1 MMNFEQGEVLLFD
14 KPLKWTSFDLVKK
27 VRNLIKV
34 KKVGHAGTLDP
45 LATGLMILCTGPKT
59 KTIES
64 LTGLDKSYS
73 GTLLLGQSTP
83 SYDLE
88 TEADQH
94 YPVDHLTPALIKRTA
109 ELFLG
114 TQQQFPPA
122 HSAVKVD
129 GVRLYKSARK
139 GIEVEI
145 RSRQVTIMAFEITEI
160 EMPYVHFKVSCSKG
174 TYIRSLVH
182 DFGKAMNSGAVLT
195 ALCRTEIG
203 PYRLSDAWSLTTFET
218 LIKEQHRTD
227 DGSISRT

>member
-14 KPLKWTSFDLVKK
+14 KPLQWTSFDLVKK
-27 VRNLIKV
+27 VRNIIRV

-64 LTGLDKSYS
+64 LTGMDKTYT
-73 GTLLLGQSTP
+73 GTLLLGQTTP

-88 TEADQH
+88 TEPDATFETAH
-94 YPVDHLTPALIKRTA
+94 ITTAGLHEAALA
-109 ELFLG
+109 FVG
-114 TQQQFPPA
+114 VQAQYPPA
-122 HSAVKVD
+122 HSAIKVD

-139 GIEVEI
+139 GIDVEI
-145 RSRQVTIMAFEITEI
+145 RPRQVTINVFEITGI
-160 EMPYVHFKVSCSKG
+160 DLPYVHFRVTCSKG

-182 DFGKAMNSGAVLT
+182 DFGKALNSGAVLT

-203 PYRLSDAWSLTTFET
+203 PYRLSDAWQLSDFAAVV
-218 LIKEQHRTD
+218 KAEQGKDHE
-227 DGSISRT
+227 SISRT

>member
-14 KPLKWTSFDLVKK
+14 KPYTWTSFDLVKK
-27 VRNLIKV
+27 VRNIIRV

-64 LTGLDKSYS
+64 LTGMDKTYT
-73 GTLLLGQSTP
+73 GTLLLGQTTP

-88 TEADQH
+88 TEPDATFAT
-94 YPVDHLTPALIKRTA
+94 DHITTARLHEVALSFVGVQA
-109 ELFLG
+109 
-114 TQQQFPPA
+114 QYPPA

-145 RSRQVTIMAFEITEI
+145 KPRQVTVNAFEITGI
-160 EMPYVHFKVSCSKG
+160 DLPHVHFRVACSKG
-174 TYIRSLVH
+174 TYIRSLVN
-182 DFGKAMNSGAVLT
+182 DFGKALNSGAVLT

-203 PYRLSDAWSLTTFET
+203 PYRLADAWQLLDFEAVV
-218 LIKEQHRTD
+218 KAEYRKDHE
-227 DGSISRT
+227 SISRT

>member
-14 KPLKWTSFDLVKK
+14 KPYGWTSFDLVKK
-27 VRNLIKV
+27 VRNIIRV

-64 LTGLDKSYS
+64 LTGMDKTYT
-73 GTLLLGQSTP
+73 GTLLLGQTTP

-88 TEADQH
+88 TEPDATFAI
-94 YPVDHLTPALIKRTA
+94 DHITTARLHEVALSFVGVQA
-109 ELFLG
+109 
-114 TQQQFPPA
+114 QYPPA

-145 RSRQVTIMAFEITEI
+145 KPRQVTINAFEITGI
-160 EMPYVHFKVSCSKG
+160 DLPHVHFRVACSKG

-182 DFGKAMNSGAVLT
+182 DYGKALNSGAVLT

-203 PYRLSDAWSLTTFET
+203 PYRLADAWQLLDFEAVV
-218 LIKEQHRTD
+218 KAEYRKDHE
-227 DGSISRT
+227 SISRT